1 MSGRDVLYVI
11 IGLIVGATLALVAR
25 SIFYT
30 TDVVTPAEPAHQS
43 GESTIKG

>member
-11 IGLIVGATLALVAR
+11 IGIIVGAMLALVVR

-30 TDVVTPAEPAHQS
+30 TDVITPAEPAH
-43 GESTIKG
+43 EAVKG